1 MFRPLLVAFALSVA
15 VVAPVSAQREQDSA
29 YRLARDGQIMQLGDI
44 LAQVSPRVG
53 GKFIGSEFDAEHV
66 MYRLRYMT
74 GGVVKNVDVDARTGR
89 ILGRTF

>member
-1 MFRPLLVAFALSVA
+1 MFRTLIFALALSFA
-15 VVAPVSAQREQDSA
+15 AGPAGAQREQDSA
-29 YRLARDGQIMQLGDI
+29 YRMAKEGQIMELGAI
-44 LAQVSPRVG
+44 LAQVTPRVG

-74 GGVVKNVDVDARTGR
+74 AGVVKNVDVDARTGR

>member
-1 MFRPLLVAFALSVA
+1 MLRPLFLALVLSLAAGAA
-15 VVAPVSAQREQDSA
+15 VAQREQDSA
-29 YRLARDGQIMQLGDI
+29 YKMAKDGQIMELGDI
-44 LAQVSPRVG
+44 LARVSPRVG

-74 GGVVKNVDVDARTGR
+74 GGVVKNIDVDARTGR

>member
-1 MFRPLLVAFALSVA
+1 MLRPLFLALALSLAAGPA
-15 VVAPVSAQREQDSA
+15 VAQREQDSA
-29 YRLARDGQIMQLGDI
+29 YKMAKDGQIMELGDI

>member
-1 MFRPLLVAFALSVA
+1 MLRPLILALALSLA
-15 VVAPVSAQREQDSA
+15 AGPAAAQREQDSA
-29 YRLARDGQIMQLGDI
+29 YKMAKEGQIMELGAI

>member
-1 MFRPLLVAFALSVA
+1 MLRPLILALALTLAAGPA
-15 VVAPVSAQREQDSA
+15 VAQREQDSA
-29 YRLARDGQIMQLGDI
+29 YRMAKEGQIMELGDI